1 MKKLVLFLSVYSLL
15 TSSCSA
21 QPDLDKTL
29 KRLNDGSVPYINVEQ
44 VTGEDMVIL
53 DARQE
58 EEYRV
63 SRIPGAIWIG
73 YKEFEKDK
81 VLDAV
86 PDKDTSLVVYC
97 SIGVRSEKIGEKLK
111 EAGFTDVYNLY
122 GGIFEWKNRG
132 KTVVDQQGEPTEK
145 VHAYSRYWG
154 RFLKNAQKV
163 Y

>member
-1 MKKLVLFLSVYSLL
+1 
-15 TSSCSA
+15 
-21 QPDLDKTL
+21 
-29 KRLNDGSVPYINVEQ
+29 
-44 VTGEDMVIL
+44 MVIL

-86 PDKDTSLVVYC
+86 PDKDTPLVVYC

-154 RFLKNAQKV
+154 RFLKNAEKI